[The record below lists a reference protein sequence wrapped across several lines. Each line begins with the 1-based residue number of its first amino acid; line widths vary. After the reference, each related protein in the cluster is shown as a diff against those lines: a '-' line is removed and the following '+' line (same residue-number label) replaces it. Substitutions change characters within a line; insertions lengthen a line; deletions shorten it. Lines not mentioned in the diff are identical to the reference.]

1 MEAIMDRRRHPSDQN
16 VNLTAGI
23 LAAAMLGIF
32 AVVFIYNY
40 SGDRAGFAGKNE
52 PQVTSSQNTG
62 SAYGRSGSTTGQSTP
77 Q

>member
-1 MEAIMDRRRHPSDQN
+1 MGASMDGRRHPPDSN

-40 SGDRAGFAGKNE
+40 SGDRASFAGKNE
-52 PQVTSSQNTG
+52 LQ
-62 SAYGRSGSTTGQSTP
+62 ATTGQSTL